1 MVIQVG
7 DQIEQELRR
16 LAGHQGPALAD
27 VVEAALRSYIEA
39 EAITDIESADIAATQ
54 LALLSELPRDRGG
67 RGGLPRPSVVNTDNV
82 LTVPRQRLVRLMG
95 QFSSARINELDR
107 ALKIALGLD
116 T

>member
-16 LAGHQGPALAD
+16 LAGHQGRALAD
-27 VVEAALRSYIEA
+27 VVEAALRSYIET

-54 LALLSELPRDRGG
+54 LALLSELPEIEGAE
-67 RGGLPRPSVVNTDNV
+67 GLPRPSVVNTDNIM
-82 LTVPRQRLVRLMG
+82 TVPRQRLVRLMG

-116 T
+116 S